1 MKKTRFSEEQMVTI
15 LREADERPVP
25 EVAKKHGVSAQTIYA
40 WRKHFGSLEATDVKR
55 LRQLEQENQRLKSW
69 SPTGISSST
78 YSRRSPEKNGRRT
91 RAPAAGRLRRR
102 ARPVPPPRVRLAVGR
117 AIYAWVHVAAGRPGC
132 GRRRTAADVGRAVST
147 LWLSHDPDLH
157 GRQGHVL
164 GTDRMYRLWH
174 QEGLQVPRKRPRRR
188 VAASRPR
195 PLPPTA
201 INHVWAYDFV
211 FDTCADGRTLK
222 CLTVIDEFTRECLA
236 IDVAGGI
243 RSGRVIEVLTQLVSV
258 HGVPRYL
265 RSDNGPEFVARA
277 ILRWLQTARI
287 ETAFIDPGKPWQN
300 GADESFNG
308 KFRDQHLSLQWFRN
322 RLDATV
328 SIEAW
333 RRHYNEVRP
342 HSSLGYLTPAAFKA
356 KHVADVEGGRSSAM
370 PARAD
375 RTAEERLTD
384 PLGVILQ

>member
-1 MKKTRFSEEQMVTI
+1 MVGA
-15 LREADERPVP
+15 RVRRQQ
-25 EVAKKHGVSAQTIYA
+25 VAYA
-40 WRKHFGSLEATDVKR
+40 E
-55 LRQLEQENQRLKSW
+55 
-69 SPTGISSST
+69 
-78 YSRRSPEKNGRRT
+78 GR
-91 RAPAAGRLRRR
+91 GLSRRR
-102 ARPVPPPRVRLAVGR
+102 ACVLLSVARSTIGYTSRLIAR
-117 AIYAWVHVAAGRPGC
+117 D
-132 GRRRTAADVGRAVST
+132 ADVLPPMRT
-147 LWLSHDPDLH
+147 LAAQYPRYGYRTIRIFLE
-157 GRQGHVL
+157 RQGHRL
-164 GTDRMYRLWH
+164 GTDRMYRLWR
-174 QEGLQVPRKRPRRR
+174 QAGLQVPRKRPRRR

-211 FDTCADGRTLK
+211 FDTCADRRTLK

-243 RSGRVIEVLTQLVSV
+243 RSARVIEVLTQLVSL
-258 HGVPRYL
+258 HGAPRYI

-277 ILRWLQTARI
+277 ILRWLQDAEI

-300 GADESFNG
+300 GTDESFNG

-322 RLDATV
+322 RVEAKV

-342 HSSLGYLTPAAFKA
+342 HSSLKGLTPMEFKA
-356 KHVADVEGGRSSAM
+356 QHLATLNGGRSPAL

-375 RTAEERLTD
+375 LKNEEQLT
-384 PLGVILQ
+384 GSTSVILQ

>member
-1 MKKTRFSEEQMVTI
+1 MVGA
-15 LREADERPVP
+15 RVRRQQ
-25 EVAKKHGVSAQTIYA
+25 VAYAQG
-40 WRKHFGSLEATDVKR
+40 RGLS
-55 LRQLEQENQRLKSW
+55 
-69 SPTGISSST
+69 
-78 YSRRSPEKNGRRT
+78 SRRACALLSV
-91 RAPAAGRLRRR
+91 
-102 ARPVPPPRVRLAVGR
+102 ARSTLG
-117 AIYAWVHVAAGRPGC
+117 Y
-132 GRRRTAADVGRAVST
+132 VST
-147 LWLSHDPDLH
+147 LVARDAAVVPPLRTLAAQYPRYGYRTIRIFLE
-157 GRQGHVL
+157 RQGHAL
-164 GTDRMYRLWH
+164 GTDRMYRLWR
-174 QEGLQVPRKRPRRR
+174 QEGLQVPKKRPRRR

-258 HGVPRYL
+258 HGTPRYL

-277 ILRWLQTARI
+277 ILRWLQIAQI

-322 RLDATV
+322 RAEAKV
-328 SIEAW
+328 SIEEW
-333 RRHYNEVRP
+333 RQHYNDVRP
-342 HSSLGYLTPAAFKA
+342 HSSLAYLTPTAFKA
-356 KHVADVEGGRSSAM
+356 KHLAESIDGGRSPAM
-370 PARAD
+370 PARA
-375 RTAEERLTD
+375 AQEEQDQLPTD
-384 PLGVILQ
+384 PIRAFLQ